1 MPSTRVLPAVIAIAL
16 SLMAPSVCPAQGQQ
30 PIGAGSAVMGV
41 IDTVIV
47 SGNEKTKAY
56 VILDEMSMKPG
67 GRVTQ
72 EAIEYDRNR
81 IYSLGLFT
89 SVEILYDSLGT
100 TRFLYVEVKE
110 RWYLIPVPILGF
122 RDGDP
127 HKPFYGGGLLH
138 TNFRGRN
145 QKLYGSVILG
155 FDPALSLS
163 FVDPLFDRERNLSFG
178 TSLSIGTV
186 RNRSLIESALTGDF
200 DERHFD
206 VNFSVGKRFTLFES
220 AGINFGVHDVHVA
233 SYRPGRTA
241 STDGQDIYLYVTAGY
256 TFDTRD
262 LREYAMRGAMIS
274 LSATKN
280 GLGEA
285 DVNFSRFTADVRKYV
300 PLAADFSLAGRIHG
314 SMVSGTVVPTYAR
327 EYFGTHER
335 IRGWYFTVQEGEN
348 LAGGTLELRYVL
360 LRARTFV
367 FSAIPIPPEFA
378 VWRFG
383 VNLAVFTDTGIAWY
397 RSQRLPLSSFTT
409 GYGAG
414 IHFLLPYG
422 FVLRT
427 EYALNTAGHGQFI
440 IDLRTS
446 L

>member
-1 MPSTRVLPAVIAIAL
+1 MPSHRASLALIAALLPVLGTSLLPA
-16 SLMAPSVCPAQGQQ
+16 QDQ
-30 PIGAGSAVMGV
+30 PIRAESIVLGIA
-41 IDTVIV
+41 DTVIV
-47 SGNEKTKAY
+47 AGNEKTKTY
-56 VILDEMSMKPG
+56 VILDEMSMKAG
-67 GRVTQ
+67 SRVTAD
-72 EAIEYDRNR
+72 AIEYDRNR

-110 RWYLIPVPILGF
+110 RWYIIPVPILGF

-145 QKLYGSVILG
+145 QKLYGSVIFG

-163 FVDPLFDRERNLSFG
+163 FVDPMFDREHNLSFG
-178 TSLSIGTV
+178 TSLSMGTV

-206 VNFSVGKRFTLFES
+206 VNIAVGERFTLFET
-220 AGINFGVHDVHVA
+220 AGINFGVHNVRVS

-241 STDGQDIYLYVTAGY
+241 SADGQDLYLYCAAAY
-256 TFDTRD
+256 TFDSRD
-262 LREYAMRGAMIS
+262 LREYAMRGTMVS
-274 LSATKN
+274 LSVTKN

-285 DVNFSRFTADVRKYV
+285 DVDFSRIDVDARRYT
-300 PLAADFSLAGRIHG
+300 PLAEDLSLAARIHG

-335 IRGWYFTVQEGEN
+335 IRGYYNTVREGEN
-348 LAGGTLELRYVL
+348 LAGGTLELRYML
-360 LRARTFV
+360 LNPRTFM

-383 VNLAVFTDTGIAWY
+383 VSLALFADTGIAWF
-397 RSQRLPLSSFTT
+397 RSERLTLRSFTS
-409 GYGAG
+409 GYGGG

-422 FVLRT
+422 FVCRT
-427 EYALNTAGHGQFI
+427 EYALNDLGHGQFI